1 MYTVQHY
8 STDVMEFST
17 TLSCRKYLTVKKR
30 FEIRIQLCTCLNTFM
45 FITFTKTLIDYFVFW
60 KRSFLNIRIR
70 LIFLLCTTRSVFF
83 FKLNLR
89 LIIQIATLI
98 NMLLSIVKFWSCT
111 FILNITFYRFLLE
124 KLCGK
129 SISNILLYCVI
140 IVYFYISIADR
151 L

>member
-83 FKLNLR
+83 FK
-89 LIIQIATLI
+89 I
-98 NMLLSIVKFWSCT
+98 KFT
-111 FILNITFYRFLLE
+111 FNNSNCNAYKYVIEYRKILE
-124 KLCGK
+124 
-129 SISNILLYCVI
+129 LY
-140 IVYFYISIADR
+140 VYFEYYVLLFFTWKIMW
-151 L
+151 